1 MTADAGPPA
10 VQIAVKTASQNPLAD
25 RFNVAVEKCD
35 VSNKQKLVQYR
46 KKWMDWMSWY
56 GYGDLQPNSIE
67 TQIHRMLFND
77 LTYRA
82 TVSVRASVD
91 ANIPISARSPTLAY
105 LLDQGYVVSQVLSL
119 QKLLDDRNDVISVK
133 RLLKDVEKHRS
144 LITREVYVAGT
155 GFPYDYNSWSDAAD
169 KTDPMVQMWGIQT
182 PGLNQF
188 ADSKHLHEIF
198 DQLSGKKADQRT
210 RDDVIPKSVF
220 RTMDGWISGPSADE
234 ISSIRHNF
242 IAHSADAVRLGS
254 AQFKGVK
261 FTQID
266 DLQRAIVRV
275 ARALTDHVL
284 SIRIASEVVPRA
296 PLGIFSRL
304 DLPYSPSDAE
314 TLMHQRWDHL
324 SEERNGWRQGILQ
337 DLTSGSAH
345 SD

>member
-1 MTADAGPPA
+1 
-10 VQIAVKTASQNPLAD
+10 
-25 RFNVAVEKCD
+25 
-35 VSNKQKLVQYR
+35 
-46 KKWMDWMSWY
+46 MSWY
-56 GYGDLQPNSIE
+56 GYGDPEPNGIE

-91 ANIPISARSPTLAY
+91 VNVAISARSPTLAY

-155 GFPYDYNSWSDAAD
+155 GLPYDYNSWPDAAD
-169 KTDPMVQMWGIQT
+169 ETDPMVQMWGIQA

-188 ADSKHLHEIF
+188 ADSKHLHEVF
-198 DQLSGKKADQRT
+198 DKLSGKKADQRT
-210 RDDVIPKSVF
+210 RDDVIRKSIF
-220 RTMDGWISGPSADE
+220 RRMDGWISGPSADE
-234 ISSIRHNF
+234 ISSIRNNF

-254 AQFKGVK
+254 TQFNGVK
-261 FTQID
+261 FSQLD

-275 ARALTDHVL
+275 ARALTDHIL
-284 SIRIASEVVPRA
+284 SIGIARGVVPMLH
-296 PLGIFSRL
+296 LGIFSGL
-304 DLPYSPSDAE
+304 DLPYSPPDAE
-314 TLMHQRWDHL
+314 TLMHQHWND
-324 SEERNGWRQGILQ
+324 SSDERNGWTQGILQ